1 MDLTYDP
8 QRASATE
15 MTYQSMVTTPQDV
28 GIVNQF
34 KTTLP
39 SSQPDCNPFKK
50 PNNFG
55 NYFKT
60 CQIPDAKWGA
70 LKNAPDATPH
80 SQKTNMGVPCHS
92 IWNNQTKRKGVVSY
106 QR

>member
-1 MDLTYDP
+1 MELSYDP
-8 QRASATE
+8 ERKSSTE
-15 MTYQSMVTTPQDV
+15 MTYQKYVMTPQTFAS
-28 GIVNQF
+28 VNQYQV
-34 KTTLP
+34 
-39 SSQPDCNPFKK
+39 SSSPKPDCNPFKQ

-60 CQIPDAKWGA
+60 CQSPDAKWGA